1 MSERSP
7 TVSVIIPTHNR
18 AHLVGRAIRSV
29 LNQTYQDFE
38 IIVVDDGS
46 IDTTEKVVRRF
57 DDDRIR
63 YIRHGE
69 NKGGSAARNTG
80 IKAAKGKY
88 IAFLDSDDEWLPEK
102 LEKQTRAFENE
113 DLQVGVVY
121 AKFVNINENGESL
134 DKNVA
139 KCEGFAFRQLL
150 SSNRVGTV
158 SSVMV
163 RSECFQKVGGFDETL
178 PSCQDWDMWLRLA
191 RHYKFHFIPEVLVKY
206 FKQHEP
212 RIGTNPEAVIAG
224 RKAIFRKF
232 QTDIENQGRGVK
244 AKHYFRLGSYLC
256 HFGRMK
262 EGRQNLLQALL
273 MCPWSP
279 KYFIYFFASILGKRT
294 YLKLA
299 QIKGI
304 LDTITMGKISQ
315 KLYLRCKKE
324 A

>member
-1 MSERSP
+1 MPIKKNER
-7 TVSVIIPTHNR
+7 I
-18 AHLVGRAIRSV
+18 
-29 LNQTYQDFE
+29 
-38 IIVVDDGS
+38 
-46 IDTTEKVVRRF
+46 K
-57 DDDRIR
+57 
-63 YIRHGE
+63 YIRHE
-69 NKGGSAARNTG
+69 KNKGGSAARNTG
-80 IKAAKGKY
+80 IKGAKGKY

-102 LEKQTRAFENE
+102 LEKQIKAFENE
-113 DLQVGVVY
+113 DSRVGVVY
-121 AKFVNINENGESL
+121 AKIINENGEFL
-134 DKNVA
+134 NKNAA

-150 SSNRVGTV
+150 SSNLVGTV

-244 AKHYFRLGSYLC
+244 AEHYLRLGSYLC
-256 HFGRMK
+256 RLGRMK

-273 MCPWSP
+273 MCLWNP

-304 LDTITMGKISQ
+304 IDSITMGKILQ
-315 KLYLRCKKE
+315 KLYL
-324 A
+324 